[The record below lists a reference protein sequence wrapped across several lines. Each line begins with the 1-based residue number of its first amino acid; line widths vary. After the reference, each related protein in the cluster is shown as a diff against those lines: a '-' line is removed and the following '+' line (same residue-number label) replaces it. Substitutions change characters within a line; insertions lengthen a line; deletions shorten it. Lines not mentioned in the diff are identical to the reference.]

1 MEPAAIIAPQ
11 RARGE
16 GRLVAKAEGGRTRIA
31 ELYQEGCAKIRLPKT
46 FDASMEA
53 VLINSSGGVTGG
65 DRLSWEFRA
74 GKGTKLTL
82 TTQACEKVYKAAAG
96 TAEIATRIS
105 VAAGAHVDW
114 LPQETILFDRS
125 ALSRSLEVD
134 LAADASFLAV
144 EAVLIGRKAMGEEV
158 RAGLFRDNWRIR
170 SGGRLIHAENLALA
184 GDIAA
189 LASRRAVLDGAAA
202 FATLVYAA
210 PDCESQLSKLRLA
223 LAGHALSG
231 ASHYDVGGRD
241 KIVARVAAADGF
253 ALRKILIPLISHLR
267 KDASVPK
274 VWTL

>member
-144 EAVLIGRKAMGEEV
+144 EA
-158 RAGLFRDNWRIR
+158 F
-170 SGGRLIHAENLALA
+170 
-184 GDIAA
+184 
-189 LASRRAVLDGAAA
+189 
-202 FATLVYAA
+202 
-210 PDCESQLSKLRLA
+210 
-223 LAGHALSG
+223 
-231 ASHYDVGGRD
+231 
-241 KIVARVAAADGF
+241 
-253 ALRKILIPLISHLR
+253 
-267 KDASVPK
+267 
-274 VWTL
+274 